1 VAVIHEP
8 AVQELSVGL
17 TPDDAGNVVIAIHGE
32 VDIANADQVQAA
44 LVEAL
49 TESTGQVVVDI
60 AGVSFLDSQC
70 VAALIRVHKSC
81 DIDSE
86 RLTIR
91 SPQPQARRV
100 FELTG
105 LHQVLRIELTG
116 EVCGLTAVSLPR
128 RP

>member
-1 VAVIHEP
+1 MWAQSPLSQLWKEASVIFEP
-8 AVQELSVGL
+8 VQELSVAL
-17 TPDDAGNVVIAIHGE
+17 APDDGGNVVVAVRGE
-32 VDIANADQVQAA
+32 IDIANADQVQAA

-70 VAALIRVHKSC
+70 IAALIRVHKGC
-81 DIDSE
+81 DRNSR
-86 RLTIR
+86 RLIIR

-105 LHQVLRIELTG
+105 LHQIMRI
-116 EVCGLTAVSLPR
+116 VD
-128 RP
+128 

>member
-1 VAVIHEP
+1 VAVIYEP

-17 TPDDAGNVVIAIHGE
+17 TPDDAGNVVVAFQGE
-32 VDIANADQVQAA
+32 IDMANADQVQAA

-49 TESTGQVVVDI
+49 MVSTGQVVADL

-70 VAALIRVHKSC
+70 IAALIRVHKSC
-81 DIDSE
+81 DIDAE
-86 RLTIR
+86 RLSIR

-105 LHQVLRIELTG
+105 LHEVLRIELTG
-116 EVCGLTAVSLPR
+116 
-128 RP
+128 